1 MVEERAEHRAGE
13 LFLQNTPR
21 TDLLTRQ
28 SARVI
33 EATPQAWDIVISCFE
48 PLTRVTGGI
57 GTYTRLLVHRLA
69 ALYDSILVF
78 TAADVD
84 IDLPANVTLVRI
96 STTHY
101 MDKRALNNLIDDH
114 FAYSYHLAA
123 ELKRLQDLGHRFRR
137 AEFPDYGNDGYF
149 ALAMRKAGLLDLGH
163 VSVRLHSPVLMLRDD
178 NSLPEF
184 LAPLDLLTH
193 CAPER
198 FALREADTIL
208 YGEQP
213 MLDRV
218 LSYMPEADLSELRAK
233 SVRAPHPWPAPAPG
247 LAKGRSAGSP
257 ATNTSQIIVNIGLVG
272 RLEVRKG
279 SYEMMNLWRDPRAFA
294 PLPGIKVHYHL
305 IGGSTPD
312 WQGRSVEEV
321 LRTFVAENDLSDA
334 VHFHGKVSQ
343 NVLPSYF
350 ERLDGLLYPSRFEN
364 YPNALI
370 EAMQQGKAVMVS
382 VHGCMPTMTEEYPNR
397 IVIDPNVPAALVA
410 GLIEFAQVMAREQ
423 LRRHEHEASRRRAF
437 RDMARRAN
445 AAHDLVYAAPPKAVV
460 SVAADEAMPIA
471 FVIPHYRQIDFIG
484 GLLDDIA
491 ACLQAGDEVIVVDDA
506 SGPEVAER
514 LQAVVAA
521 RGAPFRVLLK
531 QTNEGPG
538 AARDDGVAATRAAA
552 VQFCDADDRLRP
564 EGISAARRALA
575 RNAELDAIFGVQEC
589 FGDMDHYWVP
599 TLPDPEIS
607 FVRNFAHSAGLFR
620 RNVFARTEGYPRRR
634 LAHFEDWLFDLR
646 FMLAGGKALV
656 LPQVTLLYRVKVAA
670 TRSSSNKDRE
680 YHSYRA
686 ILDDALDFSTRHAR
700 PVARAGLLRM
710 LGQAYLLERGA
721 ASPGE
726 RTGLRPRRY
735 DVADRIVGFLS
746 GRPHLRKYVIK
757 LAENLLGRRSRSS

>member
-1 MVEERAEHRAGE
+1 MVEERAEHRTGE

-33 EATPQAWDIVISCFE
+33 EATPQVWDIVISCFE
-48 PLTRVTGGI
+48 PLARVTGGI

-84 IDLPANVTLVRI
+84 VDLPANVTLVRI
-96 STTHY
+96 STAHY
-101 MDKRALNNLIDDH
+101 MGKRALNNLIDDH
-114 FAYSYHLAA
+114 FAYSFHLAA

-163 VSVRLHSPVLMLRDD
+163 VTVRLHSPVLMLRDD

-198 FALREADTIL
+198 FVLREADTIL

-218 LSYMPEADLSELRAK
+218 LSYLPAAEVPQLKVK
-233 SVRAPHPWPAPAPG
+233 SVRAPHPWPAPKFESQGNVKP
-247 LAKGRSAGSP
+247 SVAGGNE
-257 ATNTSQIIVNIGLVG
+257 TTVNIGLVG

-279 SYEMMNLWRDPRAFA
+279 SYELMGLWRDPRAFA
-294 PLPGIKVHYHL
+294 PAPGIKVHYHL

-321 LRTFVAENDLSDA
+321 LRTFVAENDLSA
-334 VHFHGKVSQ
+334 SVHFHGKVSQ
-343 NVLPSYF
+343 AVLPSYLK
-350 ERLDGLLYPSRFEN
+350 RLDGLLYPSRFEN

-370 EAMQQGKAVMVS
+370 EAMQEGKAVMVS
-382 VHGCMPTMTEEYPNR
+382 AHGCMPAMTEGYPDR
-397 IVIDPNVPAALVA
+397 IVMDPKVPANLLA
-410 GLIEFAQVMAREQ
+410 GLVEFAKKMAQ
-423 LRRHEHEASRRRAF
+423 QQPRRQQHEAGRRAAF
-437 RDMARRAN
+437 RDIAERAN
-445 AAHDLVYAAPPKAVV
+445 TAHDLVYAAAPKAVG
-460 SVAADEAMPIA
+460 SVVAEETIPIA
-471 FVIPHYRQIDFIG
+471 FVVPHFRQTDLIG

-491 ACLQAGDEVIVVDDA
+491 ACLLPGDEVVIVDDA

-514 LQAVVAA
+514 LQAIVSV
-521 RGAPFRVLLK
+521 RGAPFRALLK
-531 QTNEGPG
+531 QANEGPG
-538 AARDDGVAATRAAA
+538 AARNDGLAATSAAA
-552 VQFCDADDRLRP
+552 VQFCDADDRLPP
-564 EGISAARRALA
+564 EGIAAARRALA
-575 RNAELDAIFGVQEC
+575 RNADLDAVFGVQEC

-620 RNVFARTEGYPRRR
+620 REVFDRTEGYPSRRI
-634 LAHFEDWLFDLR
+634 AHFEDWLFDLR
-646 FMLAGGKALV
+646 FMLAGGKILI
-656 LPQVTLLYRVKVAA
+656 LPQVTLLYRVKVSA
-670 TRSSSNKDRE
+670 TRSGSNGDRE

-686 ILDDALDFSTRHAR
+686 ILDDALDFASRHGH
-700 PVARAGLLRM
+700 PVARAAIVRM
-710 LGQAYLLERGA
+710 VGQAYLMERGA
-721 ASPGE
+721 ASPGQ

-735 DVADRIVGFLS
+735 DIADRIVEFLLE
-746 GRPHLRKYVIK
+746 RPRLKRSAIWVVNR
-757 LAENLLGRRSRSS
+757 LWRRR